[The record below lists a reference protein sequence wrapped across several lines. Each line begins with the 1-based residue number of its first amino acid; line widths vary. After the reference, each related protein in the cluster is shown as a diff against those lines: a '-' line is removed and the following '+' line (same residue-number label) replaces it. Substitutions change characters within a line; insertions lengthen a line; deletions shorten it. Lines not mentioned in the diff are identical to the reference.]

1 MLEDKIESIL
11 SDKEWFEETIIDTI
25 YKFGN
30 DQRLNQYRDR
40 LNEIFINANEK
51 SNQRSPLYSS
61 STESS
66 SIKFSTSVDE
76 DDNNGE
82 SMIVDDDEADKQD
95 DMQGNENDEDTA
107 NNESKIREEVSVN
120 NDGTCNIMDEAAGN
134 KVVSSSKD
142 DVVSEN
148 NDVSSRHKVHLIFL
162 LLSIFCLSFTGD
174 MRYHW

>member
-40 LNEIFINANEK
+40 LNEIFINPNEK

-107 NNESKIREEVSVN
+107 NNESKIRDEASVN

-134 KVVSSSKD
+134 KDVSSSKN

-162 LLSIFCLSFTGD
+162 LLSIFCLSITGD